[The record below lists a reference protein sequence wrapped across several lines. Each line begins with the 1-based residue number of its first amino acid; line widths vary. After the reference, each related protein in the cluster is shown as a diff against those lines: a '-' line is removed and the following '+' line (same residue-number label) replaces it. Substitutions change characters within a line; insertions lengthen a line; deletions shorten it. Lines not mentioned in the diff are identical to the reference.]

1 MALRRSARLAAA
13 GAAALLL
20 ATTVLAGCG
29 SSSDSASS
37 QTSTASS
44 TAESSTA
51 AGESSGESTAESSSQ
66 QSSAESSAADTSCDA
81 ATLATKTPGTLTIA
95 TDEPVYEPWFVDNDP
110 SNGKG
115 FESAVAYAV
124 AQQLGFAKDKVT
136 WVRAGF
142 DAVISPAPKNF
153 DFDINEFSITP
164 DRAKVVD
171 FSTGYYDVAQ
181 AIVTTA
187 DSTIAGA
194 TGLAELKGATLGAM
208 IGTTSLAAIDASIQ
222 PTNKPAVFNTND
234 DAVKALQNG
243 QIDGVVTDLPTA
255 FYMAGAQLDNGKV
268 IGQLPVTTGGDV
280 EQFGL
285 LLEKDSPIT
294 GCVSSA
300 VDALRADG
308 TLGDLAT
315 QWLAEAGAPELK

>member
-51 AGESSGESTAESSSQ
+51 ADESSGESAAEFSSQ
-66 QSSAESSAADTSCDA
+66 QSSAESSTADTSCDA